1 MWDLLVID
9 EWLLEGEDK
18 ASFRMYYVCH
28 HSYNAKSQEESD
40 EARGLRDPE
49 AGVHGNIEMPPRDA
63 QAEGQAFEKAVWWGE
78 VEQIRGAAEKEGWV
92 LVAQLQRGIPAAG
105 YLLDMVL
112 STASMFVPP
121 ISKESWP
128 RQGAGCW
135 GQHPHCS
142 CSLFTMP
149 YCLLPRMVKR
159 AHAGHHVSRWN
170 LQLPSRKSVMPNGT
184 GQGTVKWWSRCPP
197 STKCLPHFLSYGL
210 LISLGMHKLSV
221 AESSLYF
228 AKNIGW
234 K

>member
-63 QAEGQAFEKAVWWGE
+63 QAKGQAFEKAVRWGE

-112 STASMFVPP
+112 STASNNVCATYIQRVVAKARRWMLGPTSP
-121 ISKESWP
+121 
-128 RQGAGCW
+128 
-135 GQHPHCS
+135 
-142 CSLFTMP
+142 LLLLTL
-149 YCLLPRMVKR
+149 YCLLARMVKR

-184 GQGTVKWWSRCPP
+184 GQGTVKWWSRCPL
-197 STKCLPHFLSYGL
+197 STKCLPHFMSYSL

-221 AESSLYF
+221 AEYSLYF
-228 AKNIGW
+228 GKNIGW